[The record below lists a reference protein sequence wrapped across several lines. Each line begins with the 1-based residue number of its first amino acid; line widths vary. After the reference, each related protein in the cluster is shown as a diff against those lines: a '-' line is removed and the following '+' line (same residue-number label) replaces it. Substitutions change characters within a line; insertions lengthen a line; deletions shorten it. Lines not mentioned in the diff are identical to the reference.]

1 MKSILPV
8 VAILLLPACMGG
20 GGGMAAS
27 AAPPAQPVTASFS
40 SMINQARTADGA
52 GVITEDP
59 RLVRAAQAHSDDM
72 LDMRSMQHTG
82 SDGSE
87 VWDRVLREGY
97 QYRGVGENIARGQQ
111 SEEEVFTAWMN
122 STTGHR
128 ENNLNPNHEHFG
140 LAKAGSGSHLYW
152 TLVLASE
159 R

>member
-1 MKSILPV
+1 MKPILPI
-8 VAILLLPACMGG
+8 VALMLLSACMGG
-20 GGGMAAS
+20 GGGTGVS
-27 AAPPAQPVTASFS
+27 AAPPVDPAPTSFS

-52 GVITEDP
+52 GVLTEDS
-59 RLVRAAQAHSDDM
+59 RLVRAAKVHSDDM

-97 QYRGVGENIARGQQ
+97 QYRTVGENIARGQQ
-111 SEEEVFTAWMN
+111 SEEQVFTAWMN

-128 ENNLNPNHEHFG
+128 ENNLNPDYEHFG
-140 LAKAGSGSHLYW
+140 LAKAGSGAHLYW